1 MLAIRNYWWLSA
13 MGAAYFVAGF
23 WAWHSSPG
31 AMLSSTLFF
40 AVTLA
45 GLALHYRIGSGSR
58 FPQLAMIV
66 GQLLLGQAILIWQ
79 KAHLPLADYTASG
92 GPPARDFLIYL
103 TSSLAV
109 VASSIFGGLAGAL
122 ASLSLHYAF
131 VFNLHEE
138 FSFKWI
144 FPVFMALTGGVVCN
158 AFRRLDRAYE
168 QLETL
173 ANRDNLT
180 GLFNRHCLASEFE
193 RLQSIARQTGQPLLL
208 IAWDLDGLKQV
219 NDQQG
224 HLAGDAYIRNFAS
237 ALQRSIRN
245 PTDVRPGDAAFRVG
259 GDEFISI
266 HLDARDG
273 EKITERVQRS
283 GSWVSAGWVPCE
295 KITLDQALTQA
306 DQALYHSKDRRKTG
320 LAAAVGRA

>member
-1 MLAIRNYWWLSA
+1 MPAAVPLSPTA
-13 MGAAYFVAGF
+13 PTTQSRSAGSGAVCVAGWGSGAADGSCQAGFSAVFTVVQGLVGLGQGLVEGDLLARDPAGRNPRTGSLNTLGDFFSVAGIQMDADEF
-23 WAWHSSPG
+23 VSAHTEG
-31 AMLSSTLFF
+31 GVAR
-40 AVTLA
+40 AN
-45 GLALHYRIGSGSR
+45 
-58 FPQLAMIV
+58 V
-66 GQLLLGQAILIWQ
+66 G
-79 KAHLPLADYTASG
+79 
-92 GPPARDFLIYL
+92 R
-103 TSSLAV
+103 
-109 VASSIFGGLAGAL
+109 VAN
-122 ASLSLHYAF
+122 ASLESAGE
-131 VFNLHEE
+131 V
-138 FSFKWI
+138 
-144 FPVFMALTGGVVCN
+144 
-158 AFRRLDRAYE
+158 
-168 QLETL
+168 
-173 ANRDNLT
+173 ANI
-180 GLFNRHCLASEFE
+180 GISCLASEFE

-273 EKITERVQRS
+273 EKIAERVQRS

-306 DQALYHSKDRRKTG
+306 DQALYHSKDRRKNRPGSCRRPRLIPAGNPNHTNPALNSG
-320 LAAAVGRA
+320 